1 MFNHVY
7 HWGLRKLHM
16 LHTITYQIQLLQRA
30 EPLVFL
36 LLAFTAGIFMA
47 RSFNTERLIFGG
59 GGLGVGIL
67 AGHLFWGGK
76 AKK

>member
-7 HWGLRKLHM
+7 HWGLRKLH
-16 LHTITYQIQLLQRA
+16 LRHTVTYQIQWLQRA

-36 LLAFTAGIFMA
+36 LLAFAAGIFLA
-47 RSFNTERLIFGG
+47 RHFNTERLIIGG

-76 AKK
+76 ARK